1 MTINT
6 SQDLSQKVVIVTGAG
21 SGIGR
26 AMALRFA
33 GAGAKVLV
41 ADVGAKTAEETH
53 ELIKADG
60 GTSIVS
66 ITDVGDEASV
76 NTMVAL
82 AASTWGRIDVLCN
95 NAGVMDRM
103 EPVGDVTTA
112 QWDRILRVNLSS
124 VMYGTRAVLPHMLE
138 RGAGAI
144 INTASIAGLRG
155 GSAGAAYTAS
165 KHAIVGL
172 TKNTAWAY
180 AKRGIRC
187 NAICPGAVDTNVSG
201 GLGLAAFDP
210 SGLALYGPIL
220 AVNERIAAPD
230 QIATVAL
237 FLASDAASF
246 VNGAILP
253 ADGGWVAG

>member
-1 MTINT
+1 MTKNEAH
-6 SQDLSQKVVIVTGAG
+6 DLSDKVVIVTGAG

-53 ELIKADG
+53 ELIKANG

-112 QWDRILRVNLSS
+112 QWDRILRINLSS

-155 GSAGAAYTAS
+155 GSAGAAYTCLLYTS
-165 KHAIVGL
+165 
-172 TKNTAWAY
+172 
-180 AKRGIRC
+180 RC
-187 NAICPGAVDTNVSG
+187 V
-201 GLGLAAFDP
+201 
-210 SGLALYGPIL
+210 
-220 AVNERIAAPD
+220 
-230 QIATVAL
+230 
-237 FLASDAASF
+237 
-246 VNGAILP
+246 
-253 ADGGWVAG
+253 